1 MIVGIVSNGPSVC
14 GMQPVVFH
22 KVANSI
28 GWVADTMARK
38 ANGGFTKT
46 ERLDLKAQ
54 LRLAWKNKG
63 AWGRTKHIVS

>member
-38 ANGGFTKT
+38 ANGLPNLNGGITI
-46 ERLDLKAQ
+46 A
-54 LRLAWKNKG
+54 A
-63 AWGRTKHIVS
+63 VP

>member
-1 MIVGIVSNGPSVC
+1 MWDEESRWMIVGIVSNGPSVC

-38 ANGGFTKT
+38 ANQG
-46 ERLDLKAQ
+46 
-54 LRLAWKNKG
+54 
-63 AWGRTKHIVS
+63 ISVP

>member
-1 MIVGIVSNGPSVC
+1 MNNSQHPSILQVQDEDGRWMIVGIVSNGPSVC

-38 ANGGFTKT
+38 ANQG
-46 ERLDLKAQ
+46 
-54 LRLAWKNKG
+54 
-63 AWGRTKHIVS
+63 ISVP